1 MTLPDISGPTDTLV
15 FPSPSRFGG
24 TSCATPNSA
33 GAAAVF
39 WSADTNLNVE
49 GIQWLLSTQAGL
61 FRDWGTA
68 GFDGVYGAGGIRL
81 IDFRAN
87 TRWLARNYPGAVD
100 DGTVPFHTVA
110 GAHQR
115 VPNGGRLLILGANF
129 GTFPRRC
136 SWGSSERHSPSSW
149 CQTVALPA
157 SEIDRVEAPAR
168 SHNATHVMI
177 FRTAALL
184 ATVFGVASML
194 SAAPRTSP
202 NYSIPAEAI
211 DSGGRKNGSPTYQNQ
226 GSAGLISGASRNAS
240 GTVAVGSGY
249 APQAAAGGSPLQ
261 VLNALS
267 RKVHGA
273 TSFDIPLPLTGLAGV
288 ECRNAGAGGSYQ
300 VLVTFTTPVTVG
312 GTSIMSRDGLATATH
327 SVSGAVVTL
336 NLSAVA
342 NAQTLGITLLNVSNG
357 STTNNITIPMGV
369 SSVIQMATGR

>member
-1 MTLPDISGPTDTLV
+1 
-15 FPSPSRFGG
+15 
-24 TSCATPNSA
+24 
-33 GAAAVF
+33 
-39 WSADTNLNVE
+39 
-49 GIQWLLSTQAGL
+49 
-61 FRDWGTA
+61 
-68 GFDGVYGAGGIRL
+68 
-81 IDFRAN
+81 
-87 TRWLARNYPGAVD
+87 
-100 DGTVPFHTVA
+100 
-110 GAHQR
+110 
-115 VPNGGRLLILGANF
+115 
-129 GTFPRRC
+129 
-136 SWGSSERHSPSSW
+136 
-149 CQTVALPA
+149 VALPA

-357 STTNNITIPMGV
+357 STTNNINIPMAVLIGDTNGDGTVNAGDALQTRSRSGQPASTTNFRSDVNLDGV
-369 SSVIQMATGR
+369 VNSGDSLSVRSRSGSFLP